1 MSALGDPA
9 VLARAAPVVAFDP
22 SLPPR
27 LTVEPGAR
35 VRVETHDARAG
46 ALLDREPGRSFEL
59 GRPDPATSNGLT
71 GPIAVRG
78 ARPGDRLV
86 VEVEELRL
94 DAIGWCGAHAHVG
107 PLPPGRVDRPLGR
120 TCRIGPEGIEFGDG
134 ILLPLAPMIG
144 CLGTAPA
151 DGPASSGSI
160 GRHGGNLDQRPV
172 AAGAR
177 VHLPVTVD
185 GALLYVGDVH
195 AAQGDGELSGVAL
208 ECAAEVSLRL
218 ELVPR
223 AAPAWPWVEA
233 GDRIMVLTAG
243 PDFATARREAV
254 EAVVGALE
262 QQLGLEA
269 AEAMALVSVAGDLR
283 VGQAFGGGELSL
295 RLELPAALGLVPA

>member
-1 MSALGDPA
+1 
-9 VLARAAPVVAFDP
+9 
-22 SLPPR
+22 
-27 LTVEPGAR
+27 
-35 VRVETHDARAG
+35 
-46 ALLDREPGRSFEL
+46 
-59 GRPDPATSNGLT
+59 
-71 GPIAVRG
+71 
-78 ARPGDRLV
+78 
-86 VEVEELRL
+86 
-94 DAIGWCGAHAHVG
+94 
-107 PLPPGRVDRPLGR
+107 
-120 TCRIGPEGIEFGDG
+120 
-134 ILLPLAPMIG
+134 
-144 CLGTAPA
+144 
-151 DGPASSGSI
+151 
-160 GRHGGNLDQRPV
+160 
-172 AAGAR
+172 
-177 VHLPVTVD
+177 VD